1 MKIKDMLVID
11 RPREKLIK
19 YGVQRLEDKELIAIL
34 LGTGQ
39 KGLSVLELSSKIL
52 KQFRKQQLIDC
63 TFEELQSIHGIG
75 KTKACILLSAI
86 ELGKRLIKH
95 KQTTLVMQPID
106 IWKDLPEIRKSK
118 KEHFIVYY
126 LDVRNQVIKKE
137 IISIGTLNAS
147 LVHPREVFEPAIQ
160 NSAAQI
166 IICHNHPS
174 DDPTPSE
181 EDMILTKRLI
191 QAGEILGIEII
202 DHVVV
207 SLHSF
212 YSCKEHNRF

>member
-1 MKIKDMLVID
+1 
-11 RPREKLIK
+11 
-19 YGVQRLEDKELIAIL
+19 
-34 LGTGQ
+34 
-39 KGLSVLELSSKIL
+39 
-52 KQFRKQQLIDC
+52 
-63 TFEELQSIHGIG
+63 
-75 KTKACILLSAI
+75 
-86 ELGKRLIKH
+86 GKRLIKH

-147 LVHPREVFEPAIQ
+147 LVHPREVFEPAIL
-160 NSAAQI
+160 NTAAQI

-212 YSCKEHNRF
+212 YSCKEHKRF